1 MRPPGGPVTHDG
13 LLPVSVEVRQKEKHG
28 GVARLHDPLQ
38 NLADLLGP
46 QTSCERLPRDAA
58 PDGSADRAATQTNLG
73 IACAQR
79 ANGNRPQNWKSAIAG
94 FEDAPSGLTRERN
107 HGVALPTS
115 RDVRENDRS
124 QELTRLRDSLQELT
138 DLLAPQRNR
147 ESAPRREKVP
157 EEDPGWED
165 PGSATAR
172 MKLGLAYARRDDG
185 DRSQNWEVAVAAFE
199 AALSE
204 LTRER
209 DPDQWATARMNLGVA
224 YRDRLVGDRS
234 DNLKRAICA
243 IEDSLSVWT
252 RGRNPEQW
260 AAARMNLGIAYWE
273 CHA

>member
-13 LLPVSVEVRQKEKHG
+13 LLPASVEVRQKEKHG

-58 PDGSADRAATQTNLG
+58 PDDRAATQTNLG
-73 IACAQR
+73 IAGAQR
-79 ANGNRPQNWKSAIAG
+79 ANGNRSQSLKLAIAG

-115 RDVRENDRS
+115 RDVRDNDRS

-138 DLLAPQRNR
+138 DLLAPQRNC
-147 ESAPRREKVP
+147 ESAPSREKVP

-165 PGSATAR
+165 PGWEDPGWATAR
-172 MKLGLAYARRDDG
+172 MNLGLAYARRDDG
-185 DRSQNWEVAVAAFE
+185 DRSQNWEMAIAAFE
-199 AALSE
+199 DALSE

-234 DNLKRAICA
+234 DNLKRAISA
-243 IEDSLSVWT
+243 IEDSLSVWFSC
-252 RGRNPEQW
+252 RSPAWRSQ
-260 AAARMNLGIAYWE
+260 
-273 CHA
+273 

>member
-58 PDGSADRAATQTNLG
+58 PDDSADRAATQTNLG

-79 ANGNRPQNWKSAIAG
+79 ASGNRPQNLKLAITG

-115 RDVRENDRS
+115 RDVRDNDRS

-138 DLLAPQRNR
+138 DLLAPQRNC
-147 ESAPRREKVP
+147 ESAPSREKVP
-157 EEDPGWED
+157 EEDPG
-165 PGSATAR
+165 
-172 MKLGLAYARRDDG
+172 
-185 DRSQNWEVAVAAFE
+185 
-199 AALSE
+199 
-204 LTRER
+204 
-209 DPDQWATARMNLGVA
+209 WATARMNLGVA
-224 YRDRLVGDRS
+224 Y
-234 DNLKRAICA
+234 
-243 IEDSLSVWT
+243 
-252 RGRNPEQW
+252 
-260 AAARMNLGIAYWE
+260 
-273 CHA
+273 